1 MTVVGLSGLPGEIPR
16 IPNGTVSLN
25 LTLLAEDGETKSS
38 EFQFGERASFHCS
51 AYLSTELQLLEQL
64 DGISITFHDS
74 NGNKYQNGCLL
85 YTEIDSDLTVFAS
98 AEKQCPAFESGKLEY
113 SAAVTFLVTEQ
124 FVGDIAYTCQFHTRY
139 RKHEKSPWVS
149 AISGVSPAIRI
160 VGRKKPSIT
169 LFPTKLD
176 GFGGD
181 IVTVEC
187 MSEMGYPAGM
197 PVLLGN
203 GNRSIQENIVVSEV
217 TPESLAVKIRLTK
230 ALNGLSLICS
240 NSKHPNE
247 KIYSKPIAVK
257 FLEPLIETVQTIDV
271 RSDMTLDCSTNIAT
285 NVRVKYQWRGGI
297 VPPYSVQSVKPKL
310 FVSHPYPTNYEL
322 LTCVVTSVNDP
333 KKRQW
338 KFQYIIKF
346 LKPAA
351 SRQERGLSG
360 QVVAMFVIAALLL
373 CGVMVLMFAGFL
385 AHHYQTRRFSAKQQQ
400 QHYNQQR
407 ISAVALQHH
416 R

>member
-1 MTVVGLSGLPGEIPR
+1 M
-16 IPNGTVSLN
+16 
-25 LTLLAEDGETKSS
+25 TLLAEDGETKSA
-38 EFQFGERASFHCS
+38 EFQFGERATFHCS
-51 AYLSTELQLLEQL
+51 AYLSTELQLSEQL

-85 YTEIDSDLTVFAS
+85 YTDIDSDQTEFAS

-203 GNRSIQENIVVSEV
+203 GNRSIQENIAKSEV
-217 TPESLAVKIRLTK
+217 SPEALIVNIRLTK

-257 FLEPLIETVQTIDV
+257 FLEPLIETVQTVDV
-271 RSDMTLDCSTNIAT
+271 RSDMTLDCSANVDTNG
-285 NVRVKYQWRGGI
+285 RVSYKWLGEL
-297 VPPYSVQSVKPKL
+297 VPPYSVQSTKPQL
-310 FVSHPYPTNYEL
+310 FVSHSSLTNYQL
-322 LTCVVTSVNDP
+322 LKCVVTLVGDP
-333 KKRQW
+333 HNVKW
-338 KFQYIIKF
+338 KFQYILNF
-346 LKPAA
+346 LQPAA
-351 SRQERGLSG
+351 SLQENGSSSRRD
-360 QVVAMFVIAALLL
+360 VTIPVTAALLV
-373 CGVMVLMFAGFL
+373 CGVVLLMAAAFI
-385 AHHYQTRRFSAKQQQ
+385 AHHYKTSRFSAKTQGKP
-400 QHYNQQR
+400 YYQQR
-407 ISAVALQHH
+407 NSAAVNDYS
-416 R
+416 